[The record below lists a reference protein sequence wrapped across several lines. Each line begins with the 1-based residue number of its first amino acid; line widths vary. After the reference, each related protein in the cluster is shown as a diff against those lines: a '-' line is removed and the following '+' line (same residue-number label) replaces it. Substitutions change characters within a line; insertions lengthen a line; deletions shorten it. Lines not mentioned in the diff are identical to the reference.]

1 MKNVE
6 DLKSVADEM
15 LGGLTAGESL
25 KRQVYAAAR
34 QAQETVPFYRWKA
47 FRLGVPACAMAAVII
62 TAAIALPLREESL
75 RIDTH
80 AAGATPA
87 PPVFAMRAAADLPE
101 GSLQLTGAASAPGY
115 KSLFA
120 QSSGANFPL
129 LGVNTRAYR
138 LLKSPTLSE
147 GDLGGSV
154 GSVGVISDEPSLC
167 EDSAWKDGLSNIA
180 DEGSDIRAISG
191 VGDKTAV
198 AAKVDGKWRV
208 FQRVY
213 YAGHGTMSD
222 SLENTLD
229 VRGSVAS
236 LELSDV
242 GTISDSDTANSLIA
256 TLLDNASFYS
266 EDATGKKQSL
276 TVTLKNGISFTLGV
290 SGDVVSACGG
300 WSCPEFFTAFS
311 DAL

>member
-1 MKNVE
+1 MKDVE
-6 DLKSVADEM
+6 NLKSVADEM

-25 KRQVYAAAR
+25 KRQIYAAAKKE
-34 QAQETVPFYRWKA
+34 ETPFYRQKA
-47 FRLGVPACAMAAVII
+47 FRYGLPACAMAAVLI
-62 TAAIALPLREESL
+62 TAVIALPMQSGTL

-80 AAGATPA
+80 AAGATPVPTA
-87 PPVFAMRAAADLPE
+87 VAVRAAADLPD
-101 GSLQLTGAASAPGY
+101 GALQLTGANVSAPGY

-129 LGVNTRAYR
+129 LGVGERAYR
-138 LLKSPTLSE
+138 LLKSPTLSD
-147 GDLGGSV
+147 GTLGSSV
-154 GSVGVISDEPSLC
+154 GSVGVKSDEPSLC
-167 EDSAWKDGLSNIA
+167 ESAAWKDGLSNIA
-180 DEGSDIRAISG
+180 DEGSEIRAIAGMS
-191 VGDKTAV
+191 DKTAV

-222 SLENTLD
+222 SLESTLD
-229 VRGSVAS
+229 VRGNVAS

-242 GTISDSDTANSLIA
+242 GTISSSETANSLIA
-256 TLLDNASFYS
+256 TLLDNASLYS
-266 EDATGKKQSL
+266 EDASGKKQSL

-300 WSCPEFFTAFS
+300 WSCPEFFSAFEK
-311 DAL
+311 AL